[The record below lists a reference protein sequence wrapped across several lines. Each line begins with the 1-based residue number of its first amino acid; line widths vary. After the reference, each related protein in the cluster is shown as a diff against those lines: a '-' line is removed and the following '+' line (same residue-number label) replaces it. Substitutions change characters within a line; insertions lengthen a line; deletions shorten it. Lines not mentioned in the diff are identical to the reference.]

1 MTMPNTSSEKSIST
15 EKTYQEIQI
24 RRCTIFIL
32 PPSMA
37 INMPHSSSTAFVST
51 ENGRQRLPHFACSV
65 TWLVSSKTAWRMS
78 AKAEETASTASCG
91 GKLRRK
97 NRLMDSNN
105 SGMRYR
111 KAACELFRRPLRI
124 CLFSVCADPLPVC
137 GESHHTVNRGFRQR
151 SRTRKVICENS

>member
-1 MTMPNTSSEKSIST
+1 MTMPNTNSEKSIST
-15 EKTYQEIQI
+15 EKRYRETPI

-32 PPSMA
+32 QPSMA
-37 INMPHSSSTAFVST
+37 INTQHSSYTAFVST
-51 ENGRQRLPHFACSV
+51 ETGRQRLPLSVCSD
-65 TWLVSSKTAWRMS
+65 TWRVSSKTAWRMS
-78 AKAEETASTASCG
+78 AEAEKTASTASCG

-151 SRTRKVICENS
+151 SRTRKVMCENS